1 MNESTISMVLGVL
14 VILVAGVLVFNYM
27 QGARPEITPAA
38 ETEFANST
46 ETSDLPA
53 LHTVQEG
60 EDLWRISEQ
69 YYNTGLNWSLIA
81 QANEVRDPN
90 QLTVGQELTIP
101 ELDTDP
107 TEAIA
112 EATITATLAPIAD
125 TSLNEAEVTQAPEP
139 TLTIAASTE
148 ADTQL
153 AEAIDAETYTV
164 VRGDTLW
171 DIAVRAYGDG
181 YKWVEIA
188 SANNLVNPDLIH
200 AGNNFVIPR

>member
-101 ELDTDP
+101 ELDTDS